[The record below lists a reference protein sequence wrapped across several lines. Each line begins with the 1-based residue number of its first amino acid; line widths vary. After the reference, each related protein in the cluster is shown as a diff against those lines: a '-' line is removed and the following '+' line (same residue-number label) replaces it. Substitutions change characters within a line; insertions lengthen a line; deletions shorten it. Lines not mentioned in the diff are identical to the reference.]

1 MSRTCAVVLALG
13 LGAGCGTPARPG
25 GGSAAPP
32 PPPPARPR
40 PAAPAADT
48 NGLEQ
53 DYPRLADRAV
63 TLYEA
68 VADAFRAAGEDCA
81 QATRRLDAIAAANR
95 DVVAANVKVLHDGH
109 ARELKQ
115 ALAARGDQLDAAAR
129 AIVESP
135 TMAKC
140 SQDPAFTR
148 SFDDLVGTP
157 P

>member
-1 MSRTCAVVLALG
+1 MSRTCAVVLALWI
-13 LGAGCGTPARPG
+13 GAGCGTPAKPG

-32 PPPPARPR
+32 PPAQPR
-40 PAAPAADT
+40 AAPSPADP
-48 NGLEQ
+48 NGLDQ
-53 DYPRLADRAV
+53 DYPRLAERAV
-63 TLYEA
+63 KLYEA
-68 VADAFRAAGEDCA
+68 VAEAFRAAGTDCA
-81 QATRRLDAIAAANR
+81 QATAKLDAIAAANR
-95 DVVAANVKVLHDGH
+95 DVIAANVKVLHDGH

-115 ALAARGDQLDAAAR
+115 ALAARADQLDAAAKS
-129 AIVESP
+129 IVESP

>member
-1 MSRTCAVVLALG
+1 MSRTCAVVLALWI
-13 LGAGCGTPARPG
+13 GAACGTPARPG

-32 PPPPARPR
+32 PPAQPRAAAPPA
-40 PAAPAADT
+40 DS
-48 NGLEQ
+48 NGLDQ

-63 TLYEA
+63 KLYEA
-68 VADAFRAAGEDCA
+68 VAEAFRAAGTDCA
-81 QATRRLDAIAAANR
+81 QATAKLDAIAAANR
-95 DVVAANVKVLHDGH
+95 DVVAANVKVLHEGH

-115 ALAARGDQLDAAAR
+115 ALAARADQLDAAAKS
-129 AIVESP
+129 IVESP